1 MKKKVMIIF
10 ISLILIIVSFPLI
23 SRAELDTSA
32 FKGVTEI
39 QKDAGAITD
48 FAGDM
53 YFAIRVFCT
62 GLAVVTCILQ
72 GIRYMTSS
80 VEDKAQIK
88 QQMVPLF
95 VGIGALFLVST
106 IAVTVANLASSI
118 LD

>member
-1 MKKKVMIIF
+1 MKKRIMIIVV
-10 ISLILIIVSFPLI
+10 SLTLIVIAFPLTLK
-23 SRAELDTSA
+23 AEIDTSE

-39 QKDAGAITD
+39 QKDSGAITD
-48 FAGDM
+48 FAGDI
-53 YFAIRVFCT
+53 YYAIRVFCT

-88 QQMVPLF
+88 QQMIPLM

-106 IAVTVANLASSI
+106 IAVTVANLASGI